1 MPSIMNPWIIL
12 GLLAALALSAASG
25 WRLRGDHERA
35 KLHAQAVAYAEE
47 IQRRQAAA
55 DTLAADLSAERE
67 RRIPKARTIIKEVV
81 RYETLVP
88 ADRRCDLDGA
98 WRLLHDAAATGE
110 PAEPA
115 RLAAGDAERV
125 ADAAALETVAEN
137 YADCREWRA
146 GLIGWQRWWREAATS
161 SRTPD
166 RPFSVG
172 GHAGPGGS
180 DPAD

>member
-1 MPSIMNPWIIL
+1 MFGFLKPFLNPWA
-12 GLLAALALSAASG
+12 LLTVAVLVIASG
-25 WRLRGDHERA
+25 FGGYLHGRNVEEGVQA
-35 KLHAQAVAYAEE
+35 QQKLDDALAYAEE

-81 RYETLVP
+81 RYETIVP
-88 ADRRCDLDGA
+88 AARRCDLDGA

-110 PAEPA
+110 PADPA
-115 RLAAGDAERV
+115 RMAAGDAARV

-146 GLIGWQRWWREAATS
+146 GLIGWQRWWREAG
-161 SRTPD
+161 RKD
-166 RPFSVG
+166 
-172 GHAGPGGS
+172 
-180 DPAD
+180 

>member
-12 GLLAALALSAASG
+12 GLFVALALSAASG
-25 WRLRGDHERA
+25 WRLRGDHEAA

-88 ADRRCDLDGA
+88 AARRCDLDGA

-110 PAEPA
+110 PADPA

-146 GLIGWQRWWREAATS
+146 GLIGWQRWWREA
-161 SRTPD
+161 
-166 RPFSVG
+166 
-172 GHAGPGGS
+172 GS
-180 DPAD
+180 GA